1 MWLISFLNLHHYT
14 DITKTQ
20 FPTYKMPQILCLKID
35 SLNIDVKMTPENTSD
50 FQKCK
55 NRRKNSMKKYV

>member
-1 MWLISFLNLHHYT
+1 MHLFLRL
-14 DITKTQ
+14 
-20 FPTYKMPQILCLKID
+20 KMDLLD
-35 SLNIDVKMTPENTSD
+35 LDVKMTPENTSD

>member
-1 MWLISFLNLHHYT
+1 
-14 DITKTQ
+14 
-20 FPTYKMPQILCLKID
+20 MPLFLCLKID
-35 SLNIDVKMTPENTSD
+35 FLNLDVKMTPENTSD